1 MLCYR
6 CGSYNTDGSK
16 KCAVCSAALAAPRR
30 PGKGAPTSRRAARGK
45 LPVEPGT
52 VVGGRYRVVDG
63 VANGA
68 AGWVVRARD
77 EEVDLDVALKLVAPN
92 LLQAADERSRFL
104 KLVRTAKK
112 LHHPN
117 VVRIYDEGE
126 QGDTL
131 YYTMPFLEGLTL
143 RKIID
148 LRVERGQMFGF
159 AEVLPI
165 AAQLA
170 SAIDGWQ
177 KIGVHGA
184 LRPQNIVVLPDVL
197 KVTGLVHQRG
207 IPSRPLLAL
216 HQQQRTIDYIAPEV
230 RQEEGE
236 LTAAADTYALA
247 IMLGEMLVGRLQ
259 SPDPAAWLDAASKL
273 PTAVVEVLR
282 KGASELAADRYESG
296 AALFQELAAAM
307 SSASPELTVPGL
319 TALPAFATELF
330 DDVNE
335 PATIADE
342 PAPVEL
348 RPMQEL
354 STSGASESP
363 LPKPLEDAA
372 TEVSAEPLA
381 AAVSVSIPAAEV
393 PARPKAPPKRMV
405 PPAPPPQVKQELADR
420 PLSRPLSE
428 ARPRPAPVVDEPSHA
443 GPSRAFGKQRG
454 SVKVDT
460 ARIAARPRD
469 RHLRARRQRMSGIM
483 IITITVLLAIA
494 GIAAARWYGSFQAER
509 VGPTAL
515 DPAPT
520 PTPTA
525 IADVT
530 PPPAPPEQAPVP
542 PGVNAV
548 PSAPVASM
556 GTPPRLTDSTNDGQ
570 STADA
575 LRRAAALANPPEDT
589 SMTSEP
595 PLAMPTPPKPPS
607 MSSAS
612 SDESAPAVM
621 HASCPTGMVTIK
633 AGRFVSGSDAN
644 DPMRTFGDQ
653 SAHTE
658 STASYCIDLYEYPN
672 QRGREPV
679 GGYTWARAKKACES
693 LSKRLCSEDEW
704 ERACKGPNGAK
715 FPFGGS
721 FEPGLCNVGEG
732 GRPAG
737 AGEFARCRSGY
748 GVADMSGNVAEW
760 TASRMGDGKVVKGG
774 SVEQAAFT
782 ARCSARASESSG
794 AHAETLGFRCCAD
807 LE

>member
-6 CGSYNTDGSK
+6 CGSYNSDGSK
-16 KCAVCSAALAAPRR
+16 KCTVCSAALAAPRR

-52 VVGGRYRVVDG
+52 IVGGRYRVVDG

-77 EEVDLDVALKLVAPN
+77 EEVDVDVALKLVAPN
-92 LLQAADERSRFL
+92 LLQADDERARFL
-104 KLVRTAKK
+104 KLIRTAKK

-126 QGDTL
+126 QGSTL

-148 LRVERGQMFGF
+148 LRVERGQIFGF

-177 KIGVHGA
+177 RVGVHGA
-184 LRPQNIVVLPDVL
+184 LRPHNVVVLPDVL
-197 KVTGLVHQRG
+197 KVTGVAHQRG

-230 RQEEGE
+230 RAEERE

-273 PTAVVEVLR
+273 PTGVVEVLR
-282 KGASELAADRYESG
+282 KGASELAADRYTSG
-296 AALFQELAAAM
+296 AALFQELAGAM
-307 SSASPELTVPGL
+307 SSATPDLAVPGM
-319 TALPAFATELF
+319 TALPAFANELF
-330 DDVNE
+330 DDVSE

-342 PAPVEL
+342 PPPVEL
-348 RPMQEL
+348 VPMKEL
-354 STSGASESP
+354 STSGVSEAP
-363 LPKPLEDAA
+363 APKPLDDTP

-381 AAVSVSIPAAEV
+381 SSVSVSLPAAEV
-393 PARPKAPPKRMV
+393 PRRPPKRVV
-405 PPAPPPQVKQELADR
+405 PPAPPPQELADR
-420 PLSRPLSE
+420 PPSRPMAD

-443 GPSRAFGKQRG
+443 GPSRAFGKPRG
-454 SVKVDT
+454 SIKQDT

-469 RHLRARRQRMSGIM
+469 RHLRARRQRVSGIM
-483 IITITVLLAIA
+483 VITITVLLAIA
-494 GIAAARWYGSFQAER
+494 GIAATRWYGSLQAAQ
-509 VGPTAL
+509 PQPQPLAATPQ
-515 DPAPT
+515 PAPA
-520 PTPTA
+520 A
-525 IADVT
+525 IADAGQAPT
-530 PPPAPPEQAPVP
+530 PPEQAPVP
-542 PGVNAV
+542 AGVNAV

-556 GTPPRLTDSTNDGQ
+556 GAPPRLTQPTNDGQ

-575 LRRAAALANPPEDT
+575 LRRAAALANPVDDGGLV
-589 SMTSEP
+589 SEPP
-595 PLAMPTPPKPPS
+595 PLAMPVPPKPPS
-607 MSSAS
+607 LSSS
-612 SDESAPAVM
+612 PSEESAPAVV
-621 HASCPTGMVTIK
+621 HASCPAGMATIK

-644 DPMRTFGDQ
+644 DPMRAFGDQ

-679 GGYTWARAKKACES
+679 GGYTWARAKKACEG
-693 LSKRLCSEDEW
+693 LGKRLCSEDEW

-721 FEPGLCNVGEG
+721 FEPGICNVGEG
-732 GRPAG
+732 GRPAA
-737 AGEFARCRSGY
+737 AGEFGRCRSGY

-760 TASRMGDGKVVKGG
+760 TASRMGDGKVIKGG

-782 ARCSARASESSG
+782 ARCSARASESSS
-794 AHAETLGFRCCAD
+794 AHSDTLGFRCCAD
-807 LE
+807 LQ